1 MYAVYALVLL
11 MFIVV
16 TPFITDQ
23 VDAAHLIIVAALMV
37 RCADRYYNGR
47 KEQIN
52 MISTNK

>member
-1 MYAVYALVLL
+1 

-23 VDAAHLIIVAALMV
+23 VDAAHLLTVAALMV

-52 MISTNK
+52 MISTDK